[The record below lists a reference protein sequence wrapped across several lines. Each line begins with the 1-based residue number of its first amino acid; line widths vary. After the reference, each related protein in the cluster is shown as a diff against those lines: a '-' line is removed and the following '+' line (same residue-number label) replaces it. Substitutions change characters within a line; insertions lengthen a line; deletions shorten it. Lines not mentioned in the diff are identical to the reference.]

1 MRHHETV
8 LKQEAVSAL
17 NVRPEGRYVDATFG
31 RGGHARAIL
40 DTLGVGGSLLVLDR
54 DPEAIAAAQELMA
67 QDPRVKAMKTP
78 FGALESALSEARL
91 QGKVDGILFDLGVSS
106 PQLDEPERGFSFM
119 RDGPLDMRMDSD
131 AKTSAAEWLAD
142 APEQQIADVIYQ
154 LGEERHSRRIARAI
168 VKVRTE
174 MAITRTSQLAD
185 IVKQAHPAWEKHK
198 HPATRTF
205 QAIRMHINNELS
217 ELDSALEAALNSLAT
232 GGRLVVISF
241 HSLEDRIV
249 KRFLTTRSQHAAR
262 PSRHLPIADG
272 AAPSF
277 DLVTRK
283 AVLPSKEECRIN
295 SRARSAKLRIARRTN
310 APVYMSANQETV
322 ACG

>member
-1 MRHHETV
+1 M
-8 LKQEAVSAL
+8 
-17 NVRPEGRYVDATFG
+17 
-31 RGGHARAIL
+31 
-40 DTLGVGGSLLVLDR
+40 LDR
-54 DPEAIAAAQELMA
+54 DPEAIAAAQGLMA
-67 QDPRVKAMKTP
+67 QDPRVKAIKTP
-78 FGALESALSEARL
+78 FGALESALAEARL

-106 PQLDEPERGFSFM
+106 PQLDEPDRGFSFM

-154 LGEERHSRRIARAI
+154 LGEERYSRRIARAI

-185 IVKQAHPAWEKHK
+185 IVKQAHPSWEKHK

-217 ELDSALEAALNSLAT
+217 ELDSALDAALKSLAT

-241 HSLEDRIV
+241 HSLEDRMV
-249 KRFLTTRSQHAAR
+249 KKFMARCAKGDNFPRGVPVTAEQLKPSLRLIGRPIRPTTDEVQ
-262 PSRHLPIADG
+262 
-272 AAPSF
+272 
-277 DLVTRK
+277 V
-283 AVLPSKEECRIN
+283 N
-295 SRARSAKLRIARRTN
+295 SRARSAVMRTAEKLEVEA
-310 APVYMSANQETV
+310 AV
-322 ACG
+322 AL

>member
-8 LKQEAVSAL
+8 LKQQALSAL
-17 NVRPEGRYVDATFG
+17 NVRPKGRYVDATFG

-54 DPEAIAAAQELMA
+54 DPEAIAAAQGLMA

-78 FGALESALSEARL
+78 FGALESALAEARL

-154 LGEERHSRRIARAI
+154 LGEERYSRRIARAI

-217 ELDSALEAALNSLAT
+217 ELDSALDAALKSLAT

-241 HSLEDRIV
+241 HSLEDRMV
-249 KRFLTTRSQHAAR
+249 KKFMAR
-262 PSRHLPIADG
+262 CAKGDNFPRGVPVTAEQLKPSLRLIGRPIRPTADE
-272 AAPSF
+272 
-277 DLVTRK
+277 VQ
-283 AVLPSKEECRIN
+283 VN
-295 SRARSAKLRIARRTN
+295 SRARSAVMRTAEKLEVEA
-310 APVYMSANQETV
+310 AV
-322 ACG
+322 AL

>member
-8 LKQEAVSAL
+8 LKQEALSAL
-17 NVRPEGRYVDATFG
+17 NVRPKGRYVDATFG

-54 DPEAIAAAQELMA
+54 DPEAIAAAQGLMA
-67 QDPRVKAMKTP
+67 QDPRVKAMKTQ
-78 FGALESALSEARL
+78 FGALESALAEARL

-154 LGEERHSRRIARAI
+154 LGEERYSRRIARAI

-217 ELDSALEAALNSLAT
+217 ELDSALEAALKNLAT

-241 HSLEDRIV
+241 HSLEDRMV
-249 KRFLTTRSQHAAR
+249 KKFMAR
-262 PSRHLPIADG
+262 CAKGDNFPRGVPVTAEQLKPSLRLIGRPIRPTADE
-272 AAPSF
+272 
-277 DLVTRK
+277 VQ
-283 AVLPSKEECRIN
+283 VN
-295 SRARSAKLRIARRTN
+295 SRARSAVMRTAEKLAVEAAVTL
-310 APVYMSANQETV
+310 
-322 ACG
+322 

>member
-8 LKQEAVSAL
+8 LKQQALSAL
-17 NVRPEGRYVDATFG
+17 NVRPKGRYVDATFG

-54 DPEAIAAAQELMA
+54 DPEAIAAAQGLMA

-78 FGALESALSEARL
+78 FGALESALAEARL

-154 LGEERHSRRIARAI
+154 LGEERYSRRIARAI

-241 HSLEDRIV
+241 HSLEDRMV
-249 KRFLTTRSQHAAR
+249 KKFMAR
-262 PSRHLPIADG
+262 
-272 AAPSF
+272 
-277 DLVTRK
+277 
-283 AVLPSKEECRIN
+283 C
-295 SRARSAKLRIARRTN
+295 AK
-310 APVYMSANQETV
+310 
-322 ACG
+322 

>member
-8 LKQEAVSAL
+8 LKQQALSAL
-17 NVRPEGRYVDATFG
+17 NVRPKGRYVDATFG

-54 DPEAIAAAQELMA
+54 DPEAIAAAQGLMA

-78 FGALESALSEARL
+78 FGALESALAEARL

-154 LGEERHSRRIARAI
+154 LGEERYSRRIARAI

-217 ELDSALEAALNSLAT
+217 ELDSALEAALKSLAT

-241 HSLEDRIV
+241 HSLEDRMV
-249 KRFLTTRSQHAAR
+249 KKFMAR
-262 PSRHLPIADG
+262 CAKGDNFPRGVPVTAEQLKPSLRLIGRPIRPTADE
-272 AAPSF
+272 
-277 DLVTRK
+277 VQ
-283 AVLPSKEECRIN
+283 VN
-295 SRARSAKLRIARRTN
+295 SRARSAVMRTAEKLEVEA
-310 APVYMSANQETV
+310 AV
-322 ACG
+322 AL

>member
-1 MRHHETV
+1 
-8 LKQEAVSAL
+8 
-17 NVRPEGRYVDATFG
+17 
-31 RGGHARAIL
+31 
-40 DTLGVGGSLLVLDR
+40 
-54 DPEAIAAAQELMA
+54 
-67 QDPRVKAMKTP
+67 
-78 FGALESALSEARL
+78 
-91 QGKVDGILFDLGVSS
+91 
-106 PQLDEPERGFSFM
+106 M

-154 LGEERHSRRIARAI
+154 LGEERYSRRIARAI

-217 ELDSALEAALNSLAT
+217 ELESALEVVLSSLAT

-241 HSLEDRIV
+241 HSLEDRMV
-249 KRFLTTRSQHAAR
+249 KKFMAR
-262 PSRHLPIADG
+262 CATGDAFPRGVPVTAEQMKPALKLIGRPIRPTADE
-272 AAPSF
+272 
-277 DLVTRK
+277 VQ
-283 AVLPSKEECRIN
+283 VN
-295 SRARSAKLRIARRTN
+295 SRARSAVMRTAEKLAVEAAVTL
-310 APVYMSANQETV
+310 
-322 ACG
+322 